1 MHATPTCERPS
12 PDPRVAPTAGQ
23 HAPLLLVVEDN
34 AVAREGLAAVLRLA
48 GYEVLTA
55 HEGQEALD
63 LLRGSLMPDLIL
75 LDMLME
81 GMDGWRFLEAL
92 QHWPQRQ
99 SVPIIVTTGT
109 ILTREWA
116 EQNGCQ
122 GFVHKPI
129 EEQALFEEVERCLG
143 RTH

>member
-1 MHATPTCERPS
+1 MHATPTYERPS
-12 PDPRVAPTAGQ
+12 LVPQSAPTACQ
-23 HAPLLLVVEDN
+23 NAPRLLVVEDN
-34 AVAREGLAAVLRLA
+34 AVAREGLAAVLRHA

-55 HEGQEALD
+55 RDGQEALD
-63 LLRGSLMPDLIL
+63 RLRAGLVPDLIL

-81 GMDGWRFLEAL
+81 GMDGWRFLAAL
-92 QHWPQRQ
+92 ENWPQRA

-122 GFVHKPI
+122 GFLHKPI

-143 RTH
+143 RSR